1 MQNLH
6 IPRKTC
12 ILYTLIRSEFV
23 VDANFALPTRETLV
37 VAFFALPK
45 KNANSFQNGN
55 SSKKIKLFGFT
66 NNYFEKKDTMVK
78 VVVNLINQK
87 N

>member
-1 MQNLH
+1 ME
-6 IPRKTC
+6 TC

-37 VAFFALPK
+37 VAIFALT
-45 KNANSFQNGN
+45 
-55 SSKKIKLFGFT
+55 KKIPTVSKMETVQKRLNYLVFP
-66 NNYFEKKDTMVK
+66 NNYFEEKDTMVK